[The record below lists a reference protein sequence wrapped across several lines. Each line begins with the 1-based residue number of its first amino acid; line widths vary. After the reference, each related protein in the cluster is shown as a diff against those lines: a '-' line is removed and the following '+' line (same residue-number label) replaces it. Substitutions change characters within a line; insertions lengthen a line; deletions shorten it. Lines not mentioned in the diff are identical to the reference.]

1 MKPIDLLDKSLQ
13 VEIRYAC
20 EDKDLA
26 DNICIQIIES
36 CPEEEKVFVHDES
49 HLYITKEQ
57 AQALADALLKAV
69 EKSGEGSA

>member
-1 MKPIDLLDKSLQ
+1 MKSIALLDNSLQ
-13 VEIRYAC
+13 VQIRYAC

-26 DNICIQIIES
+26 DNICIMISET
-36 CPEEEKVFVHDES
+36 CPEGEKIFVHDES

-69 EKSGEGSA
+69 EKSGGA

>member
-1 MKPIDLLDKSLQ
+1 MKPIKLLDNTLQ

-26 DNICIQIIES
+26 DNICVKVIET
-36 CPEEEKVFVHDES
+36 CPEGEKIFVHDES
-49 HLYITKEQ
+49 HMYITKEQ

-69 EKSGEGSA
+69 EKSGGAAD

>member
-1 MKPIDLLDKSLQ
+1 MKPVNLLDNTLQ

-20 EDKDLA
+20 EDEDLA
-26 DNICIQIIES
+26 DNICVKVTES
-36 CPEEEKVFVHDES
+36 CPEGEKIFVHDES

-69 EKSGEGSA
+69 EKSGE